1 MQAVVAP
8 ATDEPTR
15 DRILAAAASA
25 LSTRGYARTHL
36 ADIAR
41 LARLQPPAVYHYF
54 ESRDELVAAVMREG
68 QRLVRGHVEAAL
80 AALDSDADIA
90 GRFAAAVEAHL
101 RVELELSDFA
111 RAVTRNAGHLP
122 PDLRRELSRESRE
135 FHDVWRSLLEQAAHL
150 GRLQPGLDLHAGRM
164 LVIGAL
170 NWATEWWRPHIPV
183 DAVVTAAQRLVAGG
197 LLQPSAAPVPLAG
210 ASRPD

>member
-1 MQAVVAP
+1 MPVDAAAP
-8 ATDEPTR
+8 DDSTR
-15 DRILAAAASA
+15 GRILAAAASA

-36 ADIAR
+36 ADIAH
-41 LARLQPPAVYHYF
+41 LADLQPPAVYHYF

-68 QRLVRGHVEAAL
+68 QRLVRRHVEAAL
-80 AALDSDADIA
+80 AALPREAGVAD
-90 GRFAAAVEAHL
+90 RLAAAIEAHL

-122 PDLRRELSRESRE
+122 ADLRSELSRESRE

-150 GRLQPGLDLHAGRM
+150 GLLHPGFDLHAGRM

-170 NWATEWWRPHIPV
+170 NWATEWWRPNIPI
-183 DAVVTAAQRLVAGG
+183 DEVVAAAQTMVLSG
-197 LLQPSAAPVPLAG
+197 LLSNRRG
-210 ASRPD
+210 